1 MEYKNYFF
9 YECSKEDLCKIFNVK
24 KIENTEIHSII
35 HFLEDRGKSAMQADY
50 NKDFKKSFSDAG
62 WKKEVQVS
70 KDTHIGMTC
79 DFQKNINGNQ
89 VYLEIQF
96 GKTEAILKDVCKM
109 QIAYNENSLDL
120 GILIVPF
127 EPRRLFEN
135 RQRSIGGM
143 AYFKMAKLTLPHL
156 HFRFPIWLIGLNP
169 INKINIGSW
178 IKSN

>member
-1 MEYKNYFF
+1 
-9 YECSKEDLCKIFNVK
+9 
-24 KIENTEIHSII
+24 
-35 HFLEDRGKSAMQADY
+35 
-50 NKDFKKSFSDAG
+50 
-62 WKKEVQVS
+62 
-70 KDTHIGMTC
+70 
-79 DFQKNINGNQ
+79 
-89 VYLEIQF
+89 
-96 GKTEAILKDVCKM
+96 M

-135 RQRSIGGM
+135 RKRSIGGM